1 MFRNAV
7 GRSVQ
12 ASIWLDVRVRVRS
25 FESPSSEAPR
35 IEPHDGDLGS
45 CPRLI
50 FRMEVKG
57 ADHEI
62 PRGCALRLGPPRAR
76 RKRENSRRPK
86 QHYFRLA
93 VFFAAFLLLGFLLAS
108 KALSG
113 LRDRTA
119 APAFHNSEFLIS
131 DSSLSNLA
139 L

>member
-1 MFRNAV
+1 M
-7 GRSVQ
+7 
-12 ASIWLDVRVRVRS
+12 
-25 FESPSSEAPR
+25 SEAPR
-35 IEPHDGDLGS
+35 IAPGSPLLFEHLRDRWTREPSENFLVVSDGVRRFEEHDRDLAF

-50 FRMEVKG
+50 LCMEVKG

-62 PRGCALRLGPPRAR
+62 PRECALRLGPLRAR
-76 RKRENSRRPK
+76 RKRENPRRPK

-93 VFFAAFLLLGFLLAS
+93 VFFLAS

-113 LRDRTA
+113 LRDRTV
-119 APAFHNSEFLIS
+119 APAFHISEFLIS